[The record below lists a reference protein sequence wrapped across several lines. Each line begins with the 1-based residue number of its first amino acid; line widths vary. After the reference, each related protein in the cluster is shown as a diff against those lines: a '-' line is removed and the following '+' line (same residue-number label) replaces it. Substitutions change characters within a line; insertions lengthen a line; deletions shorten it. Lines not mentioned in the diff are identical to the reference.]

1 MDTFYGIPFFQRFC
15 YGEDTQVGRVSQGV
29 VQVVEFQVVVSY
41 ETVHTLSDHTQTFL
55 HDLFEALTDRHDF
68 ADRLH
73 A

>member
-1 MDTFYGIPFFQRFC
+1 MDTFNCVTFFQCFC
-15 YGEDTQVGRVSQGV
+15 NGEDTQVGRVGQCI
-29 VQVVEFQVVVSY
+29 VQVVEFQVVVSN

-55 HDLFEALTDRHDF
+55 HNLFEALTDRHDL